1 MFALWLAVPWD
12 CHRIHLPKMLSCLG
26 WWLHTW
32 LSRKECVCHC
42 GFLPEVQQK
51 SARQHRSLTLGKK
64 KQPVQHDKT
73 VQQFLL
79 RGYEVKSR
87 FGVLRRIVYS
97 WDQKAGEWSLWGAS
111 GKPIW
116 FKSQKNTSSNK
127 TSCIRSW
134 HGQIRAAALLVE
146 LLGSRLHLTKVGLK
160 MI

>member
-1 MFALWLAVPWD
+1 MMFAPWLAVPWN

-79 RGYEVKSR
+79 WGQIAIW
-87 FGVLRRIVYS
+87 VLRRIVYS
-97 WDQKAGEWSLWGAS
+97 RGQKAGEWSLWGAR

-116 FKSQKNTSSNK
+116 FKSQKNFLQQDLLHSIMAWSNPRGCPSCRTSRQQ
-127 TSCIRSW
+127 TSPHQGR
-134 HGQIRAAALLVE
+134 
-146 LLGSRLHLTKVGLK
+146 T
-160 MI
+160 